1 MMRSRIA
8 TLRRARPIR
17 QAGAI
22 AAIGILALAATLAI
36 ANPWAGDGS
45 NAAHAFQSGQWRTSL
60 ERSLDALQP
69 GTWFTQVVGT
79 YSRHGDAADRIRET
93 SLSYT
98 PESWTAETTVTF
110 NEDGSLASF
119 THRQTAA
126 DGTVLREVSRE
137 GDELVA
143 TDHAAGTSERLP
155 IPPSMAS
162 VDEMKDALI
171 QRDVTTVEGFLSS
184 PRDDMVI
191 VEETDT
197 IVVRYR
203 VELPS
208 VTGGNDGWTVPYAA
222 DLDVDRAFQEYIFDR
237 ASYRLLASH
246 MFAVLIDGS
255 RITLER
261 IDIGPLKVLHVEEIQ

>member
-1 MMRSRIA
+1 M
-8 TLRRARPIR
+8 R

-22 AAIGILALAATLAI
+22 AAICILTIAAALAI
-36 ANPWAGDGS
+36 ATPWAGDGS
-45 NAAHAFQSGQWRTSL
+45 NAAHAFETGQWRTTL
-60 ERSLDALQP
+60 GRSLDALQP
-69 GTWFTQVVGT
+69 GTGFTQVVET
-79 YSRHGDAADRIRET
+79 YSRHGAAADRIRET

-98 PESWTAETTVTF
+98 PESWAAETTVTF

-119 THRQTAA
+119 THRQSAA
-126 DGTVLREVSRE
+126 DGTVLREVSRA
-137 GDELVA
+137 GDQLLA
-143 TDHAAGTSERLP
+143 TDHVAGTSERFP

-171 QRDVTTVEGFLSS
+171 QRDVTTVEGFLGS
-184 PRDDMVI
+184 PPDDMVI

-208 VTGGNDGWTVPYAA
+208 VTGGNDGWTIPYAA
-222 DLDVDRAFQEYIFDR
+222 DLDVDRAFQEHIFDR

-246 MFAVLIDGS
+246 MFAVLVDGS

-261 IDIGPLKVLHVEEIQ
+261 IDIGPLKILYAVRSSPSILRILVRSFPD

>member
-1 MMRSRIA
+1 M
-8 TLRRARPIR
+8 R

-22 AAIGILALAATLAI
+22 AAIGILAIAAALAI

-45 NAAHAFQSGQWRTSL
+45 NAAHAFETGQWRTTL

-69 GTWFTQVVGT
+69 GTGFTQVVGT
-79 YSRHGDAADRIRET
+79 YSRHGAAADRIRTT

-110 NEDGSLASF
+110 NDDGSLASF
-119 THRQTAA
+119 THRQVGA
-126 DGTVLREVSRE
+126 DGAVLREVSSA
-137 GDELVA
+137 GNELLA
-143 TDHAAGTSERLP
+143 TDHVAGTSETSP
-155 IPPSMAS
+155 VPPSMAS
-162 VDEMKDALI
+162 VDEMKAALI
-171 QRDVTTVEGFLSS
+171 QRDVTTVERFLGS
-184 PRDDMVI
+184 PPDDMVI
-191 VEETDT
+191 VEETAT

-222 DLDVDRAFQEYIFDR
+222 DLDVDRAFQEYLFDR

-246 MFAVLIDGS
+246 MFAVLVDGS